1 MKKQFTAIVADAL
14 KLNLGKMV
22 NYYYALTVGAFLF
35 GVITLFSINTLW
47 TEVKL
52 VQSVNAPNLILAQEM
67 QSDLLVVRFEAD
79 RLIKAVTEAQRE
91 SQLEEIARLN
101 EALTGKLQ
109 SLAGAL
115 GSNQDIEYIGEVG
128 VAFFDAFLADEI
140 IASDIIIAI
149 SDFTDALEDLKET
162 FSAEIETG
170 FQNSQDAHFWSITV
184 VIVLTVGAVISMVL
198 SAMMLAGVIGRPVSD
213 MTDSLVQ
220 NTIDIETVFGEISE
234 GAKKQTDVVSEA
246 IVDLEDMI
254 INTIQG
260 NIAVSVEK
268 QGEISKGFADF
279 LHKFVE
285 RTAAEIAMGM
295 LSISQ
300 QSKEAISA
308 VEKSVAELGIVEGNI
323 QTQATTIDGMVE
335 SLKNMVTANREI
347 KNKAYASTKA
357 ADDAT
362 EKMAAGQE
370 RVVTITKHL
379 QEVRTASEGVKDITD
394 SLAKITESI
403 KILALNMSLKVE
415 DIRDDTGKS
424 YGFETMSSRVQ
435 ELAEEVEGLLN
446 NSNEMLIPTIE
457 GIEKVTIDAEA
468 TSELIEDVAKS
479 IKLAD
484 SESKAIAVQ
493 IDNQTYQIDRLET
506 EAENLKKIADKTT
519 SSIKVQTELSAEL
532 RGLLE
537 DSEILIETVNE
548 QTKDASDGARK
559 VNEMMVELKDSLASI
574 ESGTGVL
581 TEKSVIISEMF
592 DNIKEQAERNLG
604 GAKKLENVSHAV
616 RDISSQLSVVV
627 KGEELQ

>member
-22 NYYYALTVGAFLF
+22 NYYYALTLGAFLF

-47 TEVKL
+47 SEVKL

-67 QSDLLVVRFEAD
+67 QSDLLIVRFEAD
-79 RLIKAVTEAQRE
+79 RLIKSITEAQRA

-115 GSNQDIEYIGEVG
+115 ESNSDIEYIGEVG

-162 FSAEIETG
+162 FSAEIEKG

-198 SAMMLAGVIGRPVSD
+198 SAMMLSGVIGRPVSE

-220 NTIDIETVFGEISE
+220 NTTDIESVFSEISD
-234 GAKKQTDVVSEA
+234 GATKQINVVGEA
-246 IVDLEDMI
+246 ISDLEDMI

-268 QGEISKGFADF
+268 QGEVAKGFAEF

-300 QSKEAISA
+300 QSKEAKIA
-308 VEKSVAELGIVEGNI
+308 VEKSVSELNIVENNI
-323 QTQATTIDGMVE
+323 TTQSTTIDGMVE

-370 RVVTITKHL
+370 RVTTITKQL

-435 ELAEEVEGLLN
+435 ELAEEVEGLLD
-446 NSNEMLIPTIE
+446 NSNAMLIPTIE

-468 TSELIEDVAKS
+468 TRELIDEVATS

-493 IDNQTYQIDRLET
+493 IDNQTFQVDRLEK
-506 EAENLKKIADKTT
+506 EAENLKNIAAETT
-519 SSIKVQTELSAEL
+519 KSVQVQTELSGEL
-532 RGLLE
+532 KGLLE
-537 DSEILIETVNE
+537 DSDILIETVNM

-559 VNEMMVELKDSLASI
+559 VNEMMGELKESLASI

-581 TEKSVIISEMF
+581 TEKSVIMSEMF
-592 DNIKEQAERNLG
+592 DNIKEQADKNLG
-604 GAKKLENVSHAV
+604 GAKRLENVSAAV
-616 RDISSQLSVVV
+616 KEVSEKLSVVV
-627 KGEELQ
+627 KGESLQ